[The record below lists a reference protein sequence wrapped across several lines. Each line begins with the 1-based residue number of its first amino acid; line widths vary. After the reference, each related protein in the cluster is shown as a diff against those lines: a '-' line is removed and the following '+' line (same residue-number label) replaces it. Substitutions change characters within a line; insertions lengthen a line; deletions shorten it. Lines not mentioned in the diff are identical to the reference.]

1 MTHQHHHN
9 HEPWEQ
15 LPSGFAEFLEL
26 EARLSSPV
34 TTTAIDLAASALDST
49 PSRIVELGSGTGDNV
64 IALAQRFPH
73 ADVHAVD
80 ISSELLDTVSV
91 AATQAGVRER
101 VRLHQADLND
111 ELQEN
116 LPTGVDLMWASLT
129 LHHIN
134 NPAAALKSAFDAL
147 RPGGILVVIE
157 MTGESFFVPAGEQA
171 HEVRHQASA
180 PAIHHQ
186 VDWSSLLDYAGFDVI
201 EQQVQDFVA
210 SPETADG
217 AQYVAKQLQAA
228 GEKND
233 DWNAPAGANEETAHL
248 EFRSGRRIL
257 IAQRPH
263 SEPEK
268 EQAEKLEVDVAVI
281 GGGAAGL
288 AAAVTLGRSRREV
301 VVIDDGHP
309 RNAPA
314 HAAHNVLGNEG
325 ISPHKLLATGRE
337 EAASYGV
344 QFIKGK
350 VSGISGE
357 PDAFQLTIAGTKQ
370 QVHARRIVLA
380 TGLIDE
386 LPDIPGVQEGWGD
399 TVLHCP
405 FCHGWEV
412 RDQKIAVLACGEL
425 AIHQV
430 ILFRQLSDD
439 VTVFLH
445 DAPQPSDEVV
455 EQLDALNVRLVHGR
469 VRKLVM
475 DGTQVRSVQM
485 ESTELFD
492 ADAVAVAPRF
502 NARTELFEAVGGQAE
517 ETPFGQ
523 QIPTNP
529 QGMTH
534 VPGVWAIGNA
544 AQAMAMVVASAASG
558 VTTGAAVH
566 GDLAVADLNKV
577 VLSRRKE

>member
-147 RPGGILVVIE
+147 RPDGILVVIE

-186 VDWSSLLDYAGFDVI
+186 VDWSTLLDHAGFDVI

-228 GEKND
+228 GE
-233 DWNAPAGANEETAHL
+233 ETVRA

-257 IAQRPH
+257 IARRPH
-263 SEPEK
+263 SEPVK
-268 EQAEKLEVDVAVI
+268 EQAEKHEVDVAVI

-337 EAASYGV
+337 EAAAYGV

-350 VSGISGE
+350 VSGISGR
-357 PDAFQLTIAGTKQ
+357 PDNFQLAIADTEQ
-370 QVHARRIVLA
+370 RVHARRVVLA

-386 LPDIPGVQEGWGD
+386 LPEIPGVQEGWGD

-412 RDQKIAVLACGEL
+412 RDQKIAVLAGGEL

-445 DAPQPSDEVV
+445 DAPQPSEEVL

-469 VRKLVM
+469 VRKLIM
-475 DGTQVRSVQM
+475 DGTQLRSVQL

-529 QGMTH
+529 QGMTP
-534 VPGVWAIGNA
+534 VSGVWAIGNA

-558 VTTGAAVH
+558 VTTGATVH
-566 GDLAVADLNKV
+566 GDLAVADLNKA